1 MTPSASIYSQV
12 SSLVT
17 LRMLARLGGADNL
30 ESAKYKCMANF
41 DTVKSIAKTVH
52 FEVERY
58 LFDFV

>member
-1 MTPSASIYSQV
+1 MAPTASIYSQV

-17 LRMLARLGGADNL
+17 LRMMARLGGPDNL
-30 ESAKYKCMANF
+30 DSAKYKCLVNF
-41 DTVKSIAKTVH
+41 DTVKSIAKTVN